1 MQVVDTFVYT
11 TVNAAA
17 AELKNVFT
25 VPRAKKISDIHI
37 SATIDMGTDTPY
49 DYVLCAMQVVYNGTY
64 SGGVLSGDIEEH
76 IKLSPCQAKNLHNKI
91 TWLADKELKEL
102 SSIGVFIDNG
112 SAKTAKIII
121 RIVGIL
127 NKYTRNG

>member
-37 SATIDMGTDTPY
+37 SATFDMGTDTPY
-49 DYVLCAMQVVYNGTY
+49 DYVLCAMQVVVNGAY
-64 SGGVLSGDIEEH
+64 AGGVLSGDIEEH
-76 IKLSPCQAKNLHNKI
+76 IKLSPCQAENLNDKI

-102 SSIGVFIDNG
+102 SSIGIFINNG
-112 SAKTAKIII
+112 SAKNAKIII
-121 RIVGIL
+121 RIVGVL
-127 NKYTRNG
+127 NKYTR

>member
-1 MQVVDTFVYT
+1 MQIVDTFVYT
-11 TVNAAA
+11 TVLAAG

-25 VPRAKKISDIHI
+25 VPRAKKISDIYI

-49 DYVLCAMQVVYNGTY
+49 DYVLCSMQVVYNGNY

-76 IKLSPCQAKNLHNKI
+76 IKLSPCQAENIYNKI

-102 SSIGVFIDNG
+102 SSIGVYVNNA

-121 RIVGIL
+121 RIVGTL
-127 NKYTRNG
+127 NKYSR